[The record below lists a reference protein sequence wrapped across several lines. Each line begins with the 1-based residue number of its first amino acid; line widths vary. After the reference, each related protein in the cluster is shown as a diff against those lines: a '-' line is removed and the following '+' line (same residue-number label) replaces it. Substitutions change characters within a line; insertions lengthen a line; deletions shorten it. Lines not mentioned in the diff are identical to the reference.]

1 METRILYVA
10 EIIGKAGIQCV
21 KTLLQEL
28 VNRYKCDF
36 VFGCADAATNG
47 TGLGKQH
54 AGYLHKLGLSVIT
67 GGDMSFYK
75 KDMVE
80 SLNTT
85 SYVLRP
91 LNFPKDS
98 PGKSCKICTAKN
110 GKRVAVISIL
120 GYSGFSRIHAD
131 NPFITGIDSVMAA
144 KKETPLVLIDFHA
157 ATTAEKKA
165 FGFYLDGKVSAI
177 IGSHGRIQTA
187 DEIVLSNGTAY
198 ITDAGRTGC
207 QNSVGGT
214 APSVA
219 ITEYL
224 SGIPDWTRI
233 DTPEPAVKPALQGV
247 FVVVDDSGK
256 AVSIERINEPLY
268 KE

>member
-1 METRILYVA
+1 METRILYIA

-21 KTLLQEL
+21 KALLPEL
-28 VNRYKCDF
+28 ESRYKCDF

-75 KDMVE
+75 KDMVD
-80 SLNTT
+80 SFDRIG
-85 SYVLRP
+85 YVLRP

-110 GKRVAVISIL
+110 GRRIAVVSVL

-131 NPFITGIDSVMAA
+131 NPFISVIDSLSAV
-144 KKETPLVLIDFHA
+144 KKVTPIVLIDFHA

-165 FGFYLDGKVSAI
+165 FGFYLNGKVSAI
-177 IGSHGRIQTA
+177 IGSHGRVQTA
-187 DEIVLSNGTAY
+187 DEMVLSDGTAY
-198 ITDAGRTGC
+198 ITDVGRTGC
-207 QNSVGGT
+207 QYSVGGT
-214 APSVA
+214 SPSAA
-219 ITEYL
+219 IAEYL
-224 SGIPDWTRI
+224 SSIPDWTRV

-247 FVVVDDSGK
+247 LVVVDDRGI